1 MVCGILLLV
10 PNAIAAAGGL
20 ATNSRNQSDSTNS
33 NNEEEINT
41 AVIVSIRMILVSQ
54 LLCQS
59 LPIGFSM
66 RADVRPQVGVGLA
79 VGLFASTVAIYPF
92 GKTRRY
98 IFSY

>member
-20 ATNSRNQSDSTNS
+20 ATNSIDQSDSTNS
-33 NNEEEINT
+33 NNEQEINT

-66 RADVRPQVGVGLA
+66 MADVLQVGVGLA